1 MKKIWLVLA
10 LAVCTVMLLT
20 GCMAEDLL
28 GDFAGDFFKDDTS
41 ESTKSPI
48 MVDVMLQEAEGLT
61 VTGENPIR
69 VEAGSDVS
77 FAVQLRDGYKI
88 EEIGQGAVYAD
99 GMITLPAVKFPTTI
113 EVHTRTLQQDLEVKV
128 LNNSWQGTL
137 TSNVDLSSVEEDT
150 EVTLSVAPSK
160 GVIFLGYSIG
170 ASRAN
175 GGTIVSGALDY
186 TFTMKENVEI
196 YTNYFLGSGRLV
208 IYDSN
213 GGKESQQYYV
223 FSDSSPFICPN
234 TLANKG
240 QFTRDGYVLY
250 GYNTEPDG
258 SGTYYGTGWS
268 VPMPENASSMTLY
281 AQWMPVTEKEAFT
294 YTVANNQVTITQY
307 NGTHE
312 TVVIPETIDGMPVV
326 RIAANAFLNGK
337 FKTLY
342 LSRNLTAVDSSAFI
356 GCREL
361 TTLYFCDTPS
371 KISDASFTNCR
382 ELQKLY
388 MLACI
393 DPRHSTSNNG
403 TYKMKYQRLITMEG
417 QKIIFHA
424 GSNVSYGIDIGTI
437 QNMLGGKYA
446 GVNFGCN
453 QGTPAVFY
461 MEVATA
467 HMNEGDIVVLC
478 PEYHKYQYGYNEMNT
493 TTWQIFEG
501 AYNAYADVD
510 IRNYIKVFDS
520 FASFNTN
527 RYNVRAS
534 TYESYN
540 KQGNAPGVSQYGEF
554 NINHNGQTTALKGDI
569 KNYQNKGGVG
579 SLKMDLGFTT
589 ADYNK
594 NMNKAIDMVI
604 AKGGK
609 VYISFASTM
618 KIALD
623 KASQDP
629 ARHDEFK
636 AGVIK
641 AFPKATVISD
651 PGTYI
656 LDQSWFY
663 NSYYHLSTTASKQ
676 RAELLAKDILA
687 QFAKE
692 K

>member
-1 MKKIWLVLA
+1 MRKFRLFFLLA
-10 LAVCTVMLLT
+10 ACLTLLLT
-20 GCMAEDLL
+20 GCMIDVPEDIP
-28 GDFAGDFFKDDTS
+28 GE
-41 ESTKSPI
+41 ESTKPAI
-48 MVDVMLQEAEGLT
+48 TVDVMLQEAEGMT
-61 VTGENPIR
+61 ITGENPVR
-69 VEAGSDVS
+69 TEAGSDVS
-77 FAVQLRDGYKI
+77 FEVEILDGYKI
-88 EEIGQGAVYAD
+88 ESIGQGAVYEN
-99 GMITLPAVKFPTTI
+99 GILTVPAVRFPTTV
-113 EVHTRTLQQDLEVKV
+113 EVETRV
-128 LNNSWQGTL
+128 LNDLSVTVQNNAWQGTL
-137 TSNVDLSSVEEDT
+137 TSNVDLGTVKEDT
-150 EVTLSVAPSK
+150 EVTLSVTPAK

-175 GGTIVSGALDY
+175 GGAIVSGATDY
-186 TFTMKENVEI
+186 TFTATENVEI

-223 FSDSSPFICPN
+223 FADSSPFIAPN

-240 QFTRDGYVLY
+240 QFTREGYVLY
-250 GYNTEPDG
+250 GYNTKPDG
-258 SGTYYGTGWS
+258 SGTYYGPGWS
-268 VPMPENASSMTLY
+268 APFPENTSSMTLY

-294 YTVANNQVTITQY
+294 YTVANNQVTITKY
-307 NGTHE
+307 SGTHE
-312 TVVIPETIDGMPVV
+312 TVVIPETIDGLPVT

-337 FKTLY
+337 FTTLY
-342 LSRNLTAVDSSAFI
+342 LSRNLMTVEDNAFLA
-356 GCREL
+356 CRSL
-361 TTLYFCDTPS
+361 KTLYFCDTPS

-403 TYKMKYQRLITMEG
+403 TYKMKYQRLITAEG
-417 QKIIFHA
+417 KKMVFHA
-424 GSNVSYGIDIGTI
+424 GSNVSYGIDIETI
-437 QNMLGGKYA
+437 QNKLGGEYA

-461 MEVATA
+461 IEVAVA

-510 IRNYIKVFDS
+510 IRNYIKVFTS

-540 KQGNAPGVSQYGEF
+540 KQGGEPGVSQYGEF
-554 NINHNGQTTALKGDI
+554 NINHNGQTSGLIGDI
-569 KNYQNKGGVG
+569 KNWENKGGVG
-579 SLKMDLGFTT
+579 SLKMDLGLVT
-589 ADYNK
+589 ADYNV
-594 NMNKAIDMVI
+594 NMNKAIDMVLD
-604 AKGGK
+604 KGGK
-609 VYISFASTM
+609 VYISFASTL
-618 KIALD
+618 KLALT
-623 KASQDP
+623 KEGQNP
-629 ARHDEFK
+629 AVQAEFR
-636 AGVIK
+636 AAVVR

-651 PGTYI
+651 PGTFI
-656 LDQSWFY
+656 LDKSWFY
-663 NSYYHLSTTASKQ
+663 NSYYHLSTPASKQ